1 MRRISMAARDEL
13 VAAIARRYAQGDRAE
28 RGRILDEFAA
38 VTGFHRKH
46 AMRLLRAGQ
55 VTRSCGPRPNRR
67 VYDEAVREALIVVWE
82 ASDRICG
89 KRPRPLLPILVE
101 AMEQH
106 GHLQLV
112 PEVRSRLLA
121 ISAATIDRALRDIRQ
136 QAGTA
141 KRRRSPP
148 SAAIRRSVPVRT
160 FDGWDDPSP
169 GFVEADLVAHSGPV
183 ARGSFVQT
191 LVLTDV
197 ATGWT
202 ECAPLL
208 VREQRLLTEVL
219 GELRKLLPFPLLG
232 LDTDNDS
239 VFMNE
244 TVRDYCQQ
252 VGIEFTRC
260 RPYRKNDQAWVE
272 QKNGAVVRRTIG
284 YRRFEGLEAA
294 AALARL
300 YAAMRLF
307 VNFFQPSFKLAAK
320 ARDGAQVKKRYY
332 PPATPCQRLLADPR
346 TNEEVRRRVH
356 ELRAKLDPV
365 RLLQQIRTVQQQ
377 LVDIA
382 DRPALGDA
390 SKPGSPT
397 LEQFLSGLRTA
408 WKEGEVR
415 PTSVTRPKPKRLRR
429 RPDPFAAVTTELR
442 GWFEAEPW
450 HTSRELLERL
460 QAQYPGVYPEG
471 QLRTLQRRL
480 KEWRREAAH
489 RMVFGTMTAD
499 PGLAP
504 VGAGG
509 SLLNNGANNRFS
521 DRESGARSPVD
532 LPLRL
537 DDAAASPTTPQG
549 QHQQALI

>member
-1 MRRISMAARDEL
+1 MAARDEL
-13 VAAIARRYAQGDRAE
+13 VAAIAGRYEQGDRAE

-46 AMRLLRAGQ
+46 AMRLLRAGR
-55 VTRSCGPRPNRR
+55 VTRRCGPRPGRR

-89 KRPRPLLPILVE
+89 KRLRPLLPILVE
-101 AMEQH
+101 AMERY

-112 PEVRSRLLA
+112 PEVRARLLA
-121 ISAATIDRALRDIRQ
+121 MSAATIDRALRDIRQ
-136 QAGTA
+136 RAGTA
-141 KRRRSPP
+141 TRRRSPP
-148 SAAIRRSVPVRT
+148 SAAIRRSVAVRT

-169 GFVEADLVAHSGPV
+169 GFVEADLVSHSGPV

-191 LVLTDV
+191 LVLTDI

-244 TVRDYCQQ
+244 TVQDYCKQA
-252 VGIEFTRC
+252 GIEFTRC

-272 QKNGAVVRRTIG
+272 QKNGAVVRRAIG

-294 AALARL
+294 AVLARL

-320 ARDGAQVKKRYY
+320 ARDGALVRKRYH
-332 PPATPCQRLLADPR
+332 PPATPCQRVLADPR
-346 TNEEVRRRVH
+346 TNEEVRRRVNKV
-356 ELRAKLDPV
+356 RATLDPV
-365 RLLQQIRTVQQQ
+365 RLLQQIRTAQQQ

-382 DRPALGDA
+382 DKPALGEPA
-390 SKPGSPT
+390 KPTSPT
-397 LEQFLSGLRTA
+397 LEEFLSGLRTA

-415 PTSVTRPKPKRLRR
+415 PTSVAKPKPKRSRR

-442 GWFEAEPW
+442 EWFEAEPW
-450 HTSRELLERL
+450 RTSRELLERL
-460 QAQYPGVYPEG
+460 QTEHPGVYPEG

-489 RMVFGTMTAD
+489 RMVFGTMTVD
-499 PGLAP
+499 PGDAL
-504 VGAGG
+504 GDGEG
-509 SLLNNGANNRFS
+509 RLRSNGANDYFS
-521 DRESGARSPVD
+521 DREGGAKSPVD

-549 QHQQALI
+549 QHQ

>member
-1 MRRISMAARDEL
+1 MRQGT
-13 VAAIARRYAQGDRAE
+13 RR
-28 RGRILDEFAA
+28 
-38 VTGFHRKH
+38 
-46 AMRLLRAGQ
+46 
-55 VTRSCGPRPNRR
+55 CGPRPGRR

-89 KRPRPLLPILVE
+89 KRLRPLLPILVE
-101 AMEQH
+101 AMERH

-112 PEVRSRLLA
+112 PEVRSRLMTM
-121 ISAATIDRALRDIRQ
+121 SAATIDRALRDVRQ
-136 QAGTA
+136 QPGRST
-141 KRRRSPP
+141 RRRSPP

-160 FDGWDDPSP
+160 FDGWNDPSP

-191 LVLTDV
+191 LVLTDI

-252 VGIEFTRC
+252 AGIEFTRC

-307 VNFFQPSFKLAAK
+307 VNFFQPSFKLATK
-320 ARDGAQVKKRYY
+320 ARDGAKVTKRYH
-332 PPATPCQRLLADPR
+332 PPATPCQRLLADAR
-346 TNEEVRRRVH
+346 TSEEVRRRVE
-356 ELRAKLDPV
+356 ELRATLNPV
-365 RLLQQIRTVQQQ
+365 RLLQEIRAAQQQ
-377 LVDIA
+377 LVEIA
-382 DRPALGDA
+382 DRPVLSEAA
-390 SKPGSPT
+390 RPTAPT

-408 WKEGEVR
+408 WQEGEVR
-415 PTSVTRPKPKRLRR
+415 PTSVAKAKPKRLRR

-442 GWFEAEPW
+442 EWFEAEPW
-450 HTSRELLERL
+450 RTSRELLERL
-460 QAQYPGVYPEG
+460 QTEHPGVYPEG
-471 QLRTLQRRL
+471 RLRTLQRRL
-480 KEWRREAAH
+480 KGWRREAAH
-489 RMVFGTMTAD
+489 QMVFGTMTAD
-499 PGLAP
+499 PRIAP
-504 VGAGG
+504 DDVKG
-509 SLLNNGANNRFS
+509 SPLNNAAKHYFS
-521 DRESGARSPVD
+521 ERENGPKSAVD
-532 LPLRL
+532 
-537 DDAAASPTTPQG
+537 
-549 QHQQALI
+549 